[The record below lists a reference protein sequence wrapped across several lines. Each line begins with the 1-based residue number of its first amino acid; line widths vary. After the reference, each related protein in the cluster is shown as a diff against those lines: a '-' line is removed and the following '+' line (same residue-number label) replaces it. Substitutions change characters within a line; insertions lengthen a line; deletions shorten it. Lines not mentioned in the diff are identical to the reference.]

1 MDIERI
7 LLEVERKGYL
17 SLDDITQLIEI
28 NPDFLDSLAN
38 YYELTPREL
47 RILAFERDITFDM
60 VFEYIKISNINL
72 TTSYAS

>member
-7 LLEVERKGYL
+7 LLEVEKKGYL

-28 NPDFLDSLAN
+28 NPDFLDSFAN
-38 YYELTPREL
+38 YYKLTSKEL
-47 RILAFERDITFDM
+47 RMLAFERGITFDM